1 VDRWRQQ
8 GAWRLTT
15 PLDGE
20 QGSNLA
26 AMSDQSPHTDEMPQ
40 DDSAEIEALRAEL
53 AASDPTVVIANHC
66 YGLFELAAVYL
77 SEQPP
82 RLEEA
87 QLAIDA
93 LAGVVEALGER
104 LGAGASQLL
113 EGLAQLRLAW
123 VQLQAV
129 AVQQEGD
136 QEA

>member
-1 VDRWRQQ
+1 M
-8 GAWRLTT
+8 TT
-15 PLDGE
+15 DHLSE
-20 QGSNLA
+20 
-26 AMSDQSPHTDEMPQ
+26 HDEPAH
-40 DDSAEIEALRAEL
+40 DDDLERLRAEL
-53 AASDPTVVIANHC
+53 VDTDPAVVISNHC